1 MSTSAAAAHA
11 PTAQDIAMFKES
23 QEAERRKESQPQR
36 PARRVRPRLHDRS
49 PAVVTASP
57 SSGRLPARYDGTLPP
72 VDGVLRRVEG
82 VAERIRATRAC
93 MAHLFLCGHSIT
105 SVQPPGDTH
114 DGTWPP
120 SAGAAG
126 IVPHHSTQFHQ
137 SGSWNDVYD
146 LDATECSALGLS
158 AADST
163 RAPVGVVGR
172 LTRPGL
178 AVHFEDA
185 LGEVTMAALAAKEG
199 FGIEILRAAVVL
211 SDEQPTD
218 GRPPFWR
225 MFLAMPRADGD
236 MCDLG
241 ELLEQEDLAQTDVVA
256 RGLFD
261 ACAKMSNLQL
271 FGLDL
276 KLMNVLFRDCG
287 NEIFFID
294 FDEMYL
300 FHLDVHP
307 KTAMLVNLLLL
318 ATHIRAYFKHGGVT
332 ARLLSRLQEPIVEL
346 WRQAKA
352 DAFDGAA
359 LVRSLGMPL
368 HAPTSK
374 YKHLRPPKLKGGE
387 KLRRLFPAIV
397 YDYFFDPQDG
407 HPPAPARWPHWQFP
421 RQRFAGSE
429 FVPLVPQLIRYACFE
444 RELPPPLAPLL
455 AYEAVQR

>member
-1 MSTSAAAAHA
+1 MSTAAQYA
-11 PTAQDIAMFKES
+11 PTADDIAIFRRSRE
-23 QEAERRKESQPQR
+23 EAEASQPQR
-36 PARRVRPRLHDRS
+36 PARRVRPRSQHRS
-49 PAVVTASP
+49 PAAVTATP
-57 SSGRLPARYDGTLPP
+57 SSKWLPTGYNGALPD
-72 VDGVLRRVEG
+72 VDSVLCRVEG
-82 VAERIRATRAC
+82 VAERIRGTRAW

-105 SVQPPGDTH
+105 SVHHAGDTH

-126 IVPHHSTQFHQ
+126 IVPHHSAEFQQ
-137 SGSWNDVYD
+137 SGSWNDVYQ
-146 LDATECSALGLS
+146 LDAADCSALGLS

-163 RAPVGVVGR
+163 RAPKGVVGR
-172 LTRPGL
+172 LTRSGV
-178 AVHFEDA
+178 AVYFEDA

-199 FGIEILRAAVVL
+199 FGAELLRAAVVL

-241 ELLEQEDLAQTDVVA
+241 SELAKEDLAQTDVVA

-276 KLMNVLFRDCG
+276 KLMNVLYRDCG

-294 FDEMYL
+294 FDEMYM

-307 KTAMLVNLLLL
+307 KAAMLINLLLL
-318 ATHIRAYFKHGGVT
+318 ATHIRAYFKHGAVT
-332 ARLLSRLQEPIVEL
+332 WRLLSRLQEPVVEL

-352 DAFDGAA
+352 DAFDGAE
-359 LVRSLGMPL
+359 LVKSLGMPL
-368 HAPTSK
+368 LAPSSK
-374 YKHLRPPKLKGGE
+374 YKHLRPSKLQGDD

-407 HPPAPARWPHWQFP
+407 HPPAPARWPHWRFP
-421 RQRFAGSE
+421 RQRFVGSE
-429 FVPLVPQLIRYACFE
+429 FVPLVPQMIRYAFFE
-444 RELPPPLAPLL
+444 TQMPPPLASLL
-455 AYEAVQR
+455 AYEVVQR

>member
-1 MSTSAAAAHA
+1 MSTAAQYA
-11 PTAQDIAMFKES
+11 PTADDIAIFKRSRE
-23 QEAERRKESQPQR
+23 EAEASQQQR
-36 PARRVRPRLHDRS
+36 PARRVRPRPQHRS
-49 PAVVTASP
+49 PAAVTVTATP
-57 SSGRLPARYDGTLPP
+57 SKWLPTDCNGALPD
-72 VDGVLRRVEG
+72 VDSVLRRVEG
-82 VAERIRATRAC
+82 VAERIRGTRAW

-105 SVQPPGDTH
+105 SVHHAGDAH

-126 IVPHHSTQFHQ
+126 IVPHHSAEFQQ
-137 SGSWNDVYD
+137 SGSWNDVYQ
-146 LDATECSALGLS
+146 LDAADCSALGLS

-163 RAPVGVVGR
+163 RAPKGVVGR
-172 LTRPGL
+172 LTRSGV
-178 AVHFEDA
+178 AVYFEDA

-199 FGIEILRAAVVL
+199 FGAELLRAAVVL
-211 SDEQPTD
+211 SDEQPAD

-241 ELLEQEDLAQTDVVA
+241 SELAKEDLAQTDVVA

-276 KLMNVLFRDCG
+276 KLMNVLYRDRG

-294 FDEMYL
+294 FDEMYM
-300 FHLDVHP
+300 FSLDVHP
-307 KTAMLVNLLLL
+307 KAAMLINLLLL
-318 ATHIRAYFKHGGVT
+318 ATHIRAYFKHGAVT
-332 ARLLSRLQEPIVEL
+332 WRLLSRLQEPVVEL

-352 DAFDGAA
+352 DAFDGAE
-359 LVRSLGMPL
+359 LIKSLGMPL
-368 HAPTSK
+368 PAPSSK
-374 YKHLRPPKLKGGE
+374 YKHLRPSKLQGDD
-387 KLRRLFPAIV
+387 KLQRLFPAIV

-421 RQRFAGSE
+421 RQRFVGSE
-429 FVPLVPQLIRYACFE
+429 FVPLVPQMIRYAFFE
-444 RELPPPLAPLL
+444 TQMPPPLASLL
-455 AYEAVQR
+455 AYEVVQR